1 MRTAEV
7 GDNRARHCL
16 VVEAQRSFGNPALEV
31 VLSRHQ
37 KPSECASPRSKTW
50 DSVDSHILEFEI
62 CLYDGDMSL
71 AEKPTQKDLGLGMH
85 FSPTLK

>member
-16 VVEAQRSFGNPALEV
+16 VIEAQRSFGSPTLEV

-37 KPSECASPRSKTW
+37 KPSDCASPKIENLGFCRWNLRYVCTM
-50 DSVDSHILEFEI
+50 EI
-62 CLYDGDMSL
+62 CPLL
-71 AEKPTQKDLGLGMH
+71 EKPTQKDLGLEMQ
-85 FSPTLK
+85 FSPTLE